1 MKVIYTLIGGIIISL
16 IVLIVAYI
24 IGTSIA
30 VLSSPI
36 FLYFGLKPLKAT
48 LCANGVMLFWL
59 LRALSK

>member
-1 MKVIYTLIGGIIISL
+1 MRVIYALIGGLVISL

-59 LRALSK
+59 LKSLTK